1 MDYLTNFFQNVQ
13 LCYLLAS
20 AMKGKLNSKKK
31 KYNLSNTIEY
41 VLLYLSLRQRL
52 YNYKTA

>member
-31 KYNLSNTIEY
+31 EIQFVKYHRICFI
-41 VLLYLSLRQRL
+41 VFVA
-52 YNYKTA
+52 KTKIIQL